1 MISKAKLTTL
11 EIEQVMDFIHS
22 TPNIIFYSAHELS
35 DLVAYKF
42 YIDSK
47 MVGFCLIK
55 SIGWSQNWLEIA
67 ILGVLDEYQGQGIGS
82 QLFKKALVD
91 MYSDG
96 KLVYTTTT
104 NPKVQKMMIDEGFE
118 VLNNTWQLPIEITWD
133 NLGYILN
140 MPRIRE
146 FLRKRKVFGPNKFVY
161 GILTK

>member
-1 MISKAKLTTL
+1 MINKAKLTKS
-11 EIEQVMDFIHS
+11 EIGQIVDFIS
-22 TPNIIFYSAHELS
+22 LTPNIIYYSPQELS
-35 DLVAYKF
+35 SLVAYK
-42 YIDSK
+42 YYVDSK

-55 SIGWSQNWLEIA
+55 AIGWSQNWLEIA

-91 MYSDG
+91 SDG

-118 VLNNTWQLPIEITWD
+118 IFNNPWRLPLEITWD

-140 MPRIRE
+140 AHRIRE
-146 FLRKRKVFGPNKFVY
+146 FLRKHKVFGSRKFVY